1 MLLDVAGIV
10 LSLLVILAAAELFT
24 NGVEWLGAR
33 LNLGAGVVG
42 SILAAVGTALPES
55 MVAAI
60 GILVGTARSKE
71 VGVGATLGAP
81 FLLSTLAFTV
91 TGLAVLGYSRRRR
104 GGTRLEIDCS
114 ILKRDMRSFVA
125 MYALALA
132 AAFVPLHAA
141 RVAISLILV
150 AGYALY
156 LRANF
161 SETGAPVVELKPLH
175 IGRVLNSLRRSV
187 GRRALSDDDPP
198 PMAYILLQ
206 FSISLAII
214 VGAAHYFVHAA
225 QAVALQLGF
234 SAMLFSMIVA
244 PIMTELPE
252 KANSVVWV
260 RQDKDTLALGNITG
274 AMVFQSSMIPALGIS
289 LTPWALR
296 GNRSALLSMGIA
308 LFNSLVLLLSSRRVK
323 PDGEDRT
330 TVSAWFMVG
339 AGFLYFV
346 WLTQLLYTR

>member
-1 MLLDVAGIV
+1 MLLDVAGV
-10 LSLLVILAAAELFT
+10 AASLIMIFASAELFT

-33 LNLGAGVVG
+33 LNVGRHVVG
-42 SILAAVGTALPES
+42 SIMAAIGTALPES
-55 MVAAI
+55 MIAVV

-81 FLLSTLAFTV
+81 FVLSTLAFMV
-91 TGLAVLGYSRRRR
+91 TGLAVLGYSRRRK
-104 GGTRLEIDCS
+104 GGTRLDIDCS
-114 ILKRDMRSFVA
+114 TLKRDMRSFMS

-132 AAFVPLHAA
+132 AAFIPFRGA
-141 RVAISLILV
+141 RIAISLALV

-156 LRANF
+156 LRANL
-161 SETGAPVVELKPLH
+161 SETGLPQEQLKPLH
-175 IGRVLNSLRRSV
+175 LTRVFGSLRRNIAAQ
-187 GRRALSDDDPP
+187 RPSDNDPP
-198 PMAYILLQ
+198 PTVHILLQ

-225 QAVALQLGF
+225 QAVALQLGM
-234 SAMLFSMIVA
+234 SAVVFSMIVA

-260 RQDKDTLALGNITG
+260 RQGKDTLALGNITG
-274 AMVFQSSMIPALGIS
+274 AMVFQSSLIPALGIS

-296 GNRSALLSMGIA
+296 EHSSALLSMGIA
-308 LFNSLVLLLSSRRVK
+308 LFNSLVVLLSSRRVK
-323 PDGEDRT
+323 PDADDRT

-339 AGFLYFV
+339 PGLLYFV
-346 WLTQLLYTR
+346 WLVEALWTR